1 MLGTFV
7 NTGAV
12 IVGSLIG
19 YFFKNLIP
27 ERYSDTIMK
36 AISLGVILIG
46 LQMALEVQNILLMI
60 FSLFLGS
67 LIGEIINIEEG
78 LDKAGDFVEKKLS
91 KIKGDISQGFVA
103 ATLLYCT
110 GSMAIVGA
118 IEGGL
123 LGKHD
128 ILIAKSFLDG
138 VVSIALAASL
148 GIGVLFSSLSVL
160 LYQGTIVLISGLAK
174 NLLTDVVVNEMSA
187 VGGLLIMAIGLNFL
201 LKDRIRIGNL
211 LPAMFVPILYFMIIK

>member
-91 KIKGDISQGFVA
+91 KLKGDISQGFVA

-160 LYQGTIVLISGLAK
+160 LYQGTIVLIAGLAK

-211 LPAMFVPILYFMIIK
+211 LPAMFIPVLYFMVVK

>member
-1 MLGTFV
+1 MLGTLV
-7 NTGAV
+7 NTGAI

-27 ERYSDTIMK
+27 EKYSDTIMK
-36 AISLGVILIG
+36 AISLGVIMIG
-46 LQMALEVQNILLMI
+46 LQMALEVQNVLLMI
-60 FSLFLGS
+60 ISLFLGS
-67 LIGEIINIEEG
+67 LIGEILNIEDG
-78 LDKAGDFVEKKLS
+78 LDKAGDFIENKLS
-91 KIKGDISQGFVA
+91 KLKGNISQGFVA

-110 GSMAIVGA
+110 GSMAILGA

-160 LYQGTIVLISGLAK
+160 VYQGVIVLVAGLAK
-174 NLLTDVVVNEMSA
+174 NILTEVVVNEMSA
-187 VGGLLIMAIGLNFL
+187 VGGLLILALGLNFL
-201 LKDRIRIGNL
+201 LKDRIRVGNL
-211 LPAMFVPILYFMIIK
+211 LPSMFIPILYFLIIK

>member
-91 KIKGDISQGFVA
+91 KLKGDISQGFVA

-211 LPAMFVPILYFMIIK
+211 LPAMFIPILYFMVVK

>member
-91 KIKGDISQGFVA
+91 KLKGDISQGFVA

-160 LYQGTIVLISGLAK
+160 LYQGTIVLIAGLAK

-211 LPAMFVPILYFMIIK
+211 LPAMFIPILYFMVVK

>member
-12 IVGSLIG
+12 IIGSLIG

-91 KIKGDISQGFVA
+91 KLKGDISQGFVA

>member
-91 KIKGDISQGFVA
+91 KLKGDISQGFVA

-160 LYQGTIVLISGLAK
+160 LYQGSIVLIAGLAK

-211 LPAMFVPILYFMIIK
+211 LPAMFVPILYFMIVK

>member
-12 IVGSLIG
+12 IIGSLIG

-211 LPAMFVPILYFMIIK
+211 LPAMFVPILYFMVVK

>member
-91 KIKGDISQGFVA
+91 KLKGDISQGFVA

-160 LYQGTIVLISGLAK
+160 LYQGTIVLIAGLAK

>member
-12 IVGSLIG
+12 IIGSLIG

>member
-1 MLGTFV
+1 MLGTFI

-27 ERYSDTIMK
+27 EKYSDTIMK
-36 AISLGVILIG
+36 AISLGVIMIG
-46 LQMALEVQNILLMI
+46 LQMALEVKNVLLMI
-60 FSLFLGS
+60 ISLFLGS
-67 LIGEIINIEEG
+67 LLGEIINIEEG
-78 LDKAGDFVEKKLS
+78 LDKAGDFIENKLS
-91 KIKGDISQGFVA
+91 KFKGDVASGFVA

-110 GSMAIVGA
+110 GSMAILGS

-138 VVSIALAASL
+138 IVSIALAASL

-160 LYQGTIVLISGLAK
+160 VYQGFIVLVAGLAK
-174 NLLTDVVVNEMSA
+174 NILTETVVNEMSA
-187 VGGLLIMAIGLNFL
+187 IGGLLILALGLNFII
-201 LKDRIRIGNL
+201 KDKIRVGNL
-211 LPAMFVPILYFMIIK
+211 LPAIFIPIVYFLIIK

>member
-12 IVGSLIG
+12 IIGSLIG

-91 KIKGDISQGFVA
+91 KLKGDISQGFVA

-160 LYQGTIVLISGLAK
+160 LYQGTIVLIAGLAK

-211 LPAMFVPILYFMIIK
+211 LPAMFIPILYFMVVK

>member
-160 LYQGTIVLISGLAK
+160 LYQGTIVLIAGLAK

>member
-12 IVGSLIG
+12 IIGSLIG

-91 KIKGDISQGFVA
+91 KLKGDISQGFVA

-160 LYQGTIVLISGLAK
+160 LYQGTIVLIAGLAK

-211 LPAMFVPILYFMIIK
+211 LPAMFIPVLYFMVVK

>member
-1 MLGTFV
+1 
-7 NTGAV
+7 
-12 IVGSLIG
+12 
-19 YFFKNLIP
+19 
-27 ERYSDTIMK
+27 MK

-91 KIKGDISQGFVA
+91 KLKGDISQGFVA

-160 LYQGTIVLISGLAK
+160 LYQGTIVLIAGLAK

-211 LPAMFVPILYFMIIK
+211 LPAMFIPILYFMVVK